1 MPEGPVV
8 LLSETAEIDTSW
20 WRFDGAWA
28 RSNLGDGHSGDWSFA
43 AYPGSLY
50 PAGIVAALSLSQP
63 LSLPPGTRVELKY
76 WQRLDVAGGDSA
88 QVQVSSDNAN
98 WVTVVSE
105 TAVRNFA
112 WTVRTVQLDSYAG
125 QLIWLRFV
133 LSSDADP
140 TTVGDGWWLDD
151 ITVWAEPLPVMSRLG
166 LSSYDSDDLSLW
178 LAEGSWQ
185 AVGAPVH
192 SGGLAWTA
200 APQPNTATA
209 LTLNADISLTGMNA
223 PELRF
228 WHQLN
233 LASGEDRAQV
243 ELSTDGGQTWQP
255 IVLYPGMTT
264 ASDWNGQ
271 IISLAAYTGQTVR
284 IRFLLVL
291 GSSGPHGASWAI
303 DTIQVQSR
311 AGQLPATF
319 AVTDTPVPS
328 PGTTAMT
335 ATLSPMPEVAGWATY
350 ADTDPMLQYGRGS
363 WQTFHVA
370 AAVGGTLTGTADREA
385 TLTVQFQG
393 TGIRV
398 IYSKGPEGQ
407 ILVGQV
413 DDGHS
418 QADNT
423 HSPHY
428 SYGHSLTFD
437 GLSADHHVLR
447 VTNGWGAIWIEAIEV
462 QGTLLPS
469 NAGVSPVAA
478 IPTAVAAPP
487 LEPSGDIGINA
498 VTSIEAAGTYEIIE
512 GAGNGTFSLEVL
524 DGGLT
529 MHAVYAAPEGWW
541 RSQSS
546 RWDIA
551 TINGPVSTVIL
562 EVTGPAIPMNDWT
575 DDCPAVGTWMPRF
588 NPYDIWPSQVL
599 PIEGGYRYVYY
610 MNQTIT
616 GIGGYANTYRACPKQ
631 LPTPKTY
638 DWTVRIIE
646 VNGVPQI
653 TPTSTPTLTPTPTP
667 TFTST
672 PTPSPTTQP
681 VCIVEVTAPKNW
693 YPHPAPARTERFG
706 LVPDPYTTPIGV
718 FQVGDQLELDARYFR
733 GVASEPSFETFIYRV
748 KKVNG
753 IDVGSEAWI
762 NTNHGLTGI
771 NTVNCES
778 PYLDLQVQPRNSR
791 EAVLENIRDYGVDVQ
806 ATVSDGSIIIPQG
819 LSEPWSLQELESILD
834 GIELVAGAF
843 GHYSTIKPPQT
854 LFRGVM
860 TPAEP
865 DYFMF
870 RRISGAQC
878 EVAGENR
885 VVVDCGYMQ
894 NPPIP
899 SSGPHWTPNGLLTS
913 EAAIHEMGHVFD
925 IRTSMYLR
933 SQVSGA
939 SVLDCRQVISNAV
952 PFVVFGNSGEGWIRG
967 QNGWGDSALNA
978 SGTAQISQFQQ
989 NPAAEDYETAADTFL
1004 NWVYRRTSD
1013 STAISLNLD
1022 DACIISDTGKWL
1034 GFQNINKQNE
1044 PEIYQD
1050 SQGSNHNARSG
1061 NRRYV
1066 WMHIIIE
1073 GVFNGNTN

>member
-1 MPEGPVV
+1 MVIPFE
-8 LLSETAEIDTSW
+8 
-20 WRFDGAWA
+20 
-28 RSNLGDGHSGDWSFA
+28 
-43 AYPGSLY
+43 
-50 PAGIVAALSLSQP
+50 
-63 LSLPPGTRVELKY
+63 
-76 WQRLDVAGGDSA
+76 
-88 QVQVSSDNAN
+88 
-98 WVTVVSE
+98 
-105 TAVRNFA
+105 
-112 WTVRTVQLDSYAG
+112 
-125 QLIWLRFV
+125 
-133 LSSDADP
+133 
-140 TTVGDGWWLDD
+140 
-151 ITVWAEPLPVMSRLG
+151 
-166 LSSYDSDDLSLW
+166 
-178 LAEGSWQ
+178 
-185 AVGAPVH
+185 
-192 SGGLAWTA
+192 
-200 APQPNTATA
+200 
-209 LTLNADISLTGMNA
+209 
-223 PELRF
+223 
-228 WHQLN
+228 
-233 LASGEDRAQV
+233 
-243 ELSTDGGQTWQP
+243 
-255 IVLYPGMTT
+255 
-264 ASDWNGQ
+264 
-271 IISLAAYTGQTVR
+271 
-284 IRFLLVL
+284 
-291 GSSGPHGASWAI
+291 
-303 DTIQVQSR
+303 
-311 AGQLPATF
+311 
-319 AVTDTPVPS
+319 
-328 PGTTAMT
+328 
-335 ATLSPMPEVAGWATY
+335 
-350 ADTDPMLQYGRGS
+350 
-363 WQTFHVA
+363 
-370 AAVGGTLTGTADREA
+370 
-385 TLTVQFQG
+385 G
-393 TGIRV
+393 TGARV
-398 IYSKGPEGQ
+398 IHSKGPEGG
-407 ILVGQV
+407 LFNLQV
-413 DDGHS
+413 DSGS
-418 QADNT
+418 ILTAD
-423 HSPHY
+423 SFAEHY
-428 SYGHSLTFD
+428 SYGHFASIEGLAPGLHTLT
-437 GLSADHHVLR
+437 
-447 VTNGWGAIWIEAIEV
+447 VTNGTGAIWIEAV
-462 QGTLLPS
+462 QFQEPVGSVVALLARPTQVIPQDLQASQFVEHSAQAVVEDAMWSGQIWPGGTVVNGS
-469 NAGVSPVAA
+469 ASGSKTGWSWAVFHVRNAQPVSLDSGGQYCAY
-478 IPTAVAAPP
+478 PTYSTTPARVPQVV
-487 LEPSGDIGINA
+487 IK
-498 VTSIEAAGTYEIIE
+498 EIRV
-512 GAGNGTFSLEVL
+512 NGTSDYRTAYWNETLGGFCASMPWTHWHEV
-524 DGGLT
+524 
-529 MHAVYAAPEGWW
+529 AYIQVEIGW
-541 RSQSS
+541 
-546 RWDIA
+546 
-551 TINGPVSTVIL
+551 
-562 EVTGPAIPMNDWT
+562 WT
-575 DDCPAVGTWMPRF
+575 DDLSWNVTQVDVSAPW
-588 NPYDIWPSQVL
+588 WQPS
-599 PIEGGYRYVYY
+599 Y
-610 MNQTIT
+610 
-616 GIGGYANTYRACPKQ
+616 
-631 LPTPKTY
+631 PTP
-638 DWTVRIIE
+638 
-646 VNGVPQI
+646 
-653 TPTSTPTLTPTPTP
+653 TPTLTPTPTP
-667 TFTST
+667 TFTPT

-1044 PEIYQD
+1044 SEIYQD

>member
-178 LAEGSWQ
+178 LAEESWQ

-264 ASDWNGQ
+264 ASDWNEQ

-303 DTIQVQSR
+303 DTIQVQSG

-653 TPTSTPTLTPTPTP
+653 TPTPTPSPTPTITP
-667 TFTST
+667 SPTST
-672 PTPSPTTQP
+672 PTPCQISFSTNYRVREKGNKSGYALGNIEYDETYTAYSKSPPSLDGAQVWVEIDFNGQRGWVQAEENGTNVVTPTSLTCYNELEVYQGNFP
-681 VCIVEVTAPKNW
+681 VGWEEV
-693 YPHPAPARTERFG
+693 ARIEASE
-706 LVPDPYTTPIGV
+706 VS
-718 FQVGDQLELDARYFR
+718 QVGSVLAYLFTEGQNDQALLLARLAISESGSTTETNTRASYLSEVEAINWTVRIRAFIGLLNYNPAGTTRVLQLPAGSVAFISSGQSGETTSVYEDVIFSNLLRTTNINTPSEVNIYSSVYQPIAAIDAYLPNETTGNLAASFYPKDVFAVEDLYAAYLSAQAVLDASWNNYLSNLR
-733 GVASEPSFETFIYRV
+733 GLDSWFGHSGNVHSSSRAMHSSGQEYLRPLKGV
-748 KKVNG
+748 
-753 IDVGSEAWI
+753 
-762 NTNHGLTGI
+762 
-771 NTVNCES
+771 S
-778 PYLDLQVQPRNSR
+778 PYAQNSFYDWYDPDNYFLFGCV
-791 EAVLENIRDYGVDVQ
+791 AAGLGLQ
-806 ATVSDGSIIIPQG
+806 ATDFPGGPF
-819 LSEPWSLQELESILD
+819 SLQES
-834 GIELVAGAF
+834 
-843 GHYSTIKPPQT
+843 PP
-854 LFRGVM
+854 
-860 TPAEP
+860 
-865 DYFMF
+865 
-870 RRISGAQC
+870 
-878 EVAGENR
+878 
-885 VVVDCGYMQ
+885 
-894 NPPIP
+894 
-899 SSGPHWTPNGLLTS
+899 
-913 EAAIHEMGHVFD
+913 
-925 IRTSMYLR
+925 
-933 SQVSGA
+933 
-939 SVLDCRQVISNAV
+939 
-952 PFVVFGNSGEGWIRG
+952 
-967 QNGWGDSALNA
+967 A
-978 SGTAQISQFQQ
+978 SGF
-989 NPAAEDYETAADTFL
+989 YESAFPVPPMC
-1004 NWVYRRTSD
+1004 N
-1013 STAISLNLD
+1013 
-1022 DACIISDTGKWL
+1022 
-1034 GFQNINKQNE
+1034 
-1044 PEIYQD
+1044 
-1050 SQGSNHNARSG
+1050 
-1061 NRRYV
+1061 
-1066 WMHIIIE
+1066 
-1073 GVFNGNTN
+1073 